1 MLLIPNVCFR
11 TMSSVPPN
19 VPTTPVEETSNVTKG
34 TKSTKSSKK
43 KRNRGSHLFD
53 DVGAQNIIKE
63 KRTRKSATTA
73 KEKIQIVRELES
85 EDESVVFDSKKALE
99 DFNAEGQP
107 IEVIHEKLQITKFDD
122 TRSYTEISVPDDVQ
136 YPLILPDEFSDLEAE
151 WKRRCGIRQLAIRR
165 LQAPELFVHGVSK
178 KSPEEL
184 QVALAKQVVIAKQ
197 HLKIYS
203 EEWVDEALGDPFDCG
218 LVADEKTRDPEYPA
232 ALERLKAVR
241 KHLYETRFGK
251 LSLDENEAAEGLMQ
265 LKSSDMPFQV
275 IFKPQRSQLGNLVV
289 DLPAT
294 FQTAKSAEPAM
305 DVGDDMNVQRPKA
318 VSAEKEKT
326 GTREQPRAISVEK
339 KKVATSGQPKPVS
352 IQKKK
357 SETSGVDRGEI
368 EVDSRCKFDAELL
381 EEAKT
386 EFGFDYKVDWS
397 SLVHVVHRNGT
408 EGLWS
413 ELTELVDLVR
423 REIYAKVEKF
433 VVKKLK
439 AGPKLE

>member
-1 MLLIPNVCFR
+1 MLLTPNVCFR

-19 VPTTPVEETSNVTKG
+19 VPTTPVEETANVTKG

-73 KEKIQIVRELES
+73 KEKIQIVKDVE
-85 EDESVVFDSKKALE
+85 EDEAWWDDKLTPPES
-99 DFNAEGQP
+99 
-107 IEVIHEKLQITKFDD
+107 IEAKGTPEKQKIAKFDD
-122 TRSYTEISVPDDVQ
+122 TKSYTELSLPDDFQ
-136 YPLILPDEFSDLEAE
+136 YPLILPDEFSDLEEE
-151 WKRRCGIRQLAIRR
+151 WKRRCGVRQLAIRR

-178 KSPEEL
+178 KGPEEL
-184 QVALAKQVVIAKQ
+184 QIALAKQVVIAKQ

-218 LVADEKTRDPEYPA
+218 LIADEKTNDPEYPA

-241 KHLYETRFGK
+241 KRLYETRFGK
-251 LSLDENEAAEGLMQ
+251 LSLDEDEAAEGLMQ
-265 LKSSDMPFQV
+265 LKSSDTTSLV
-275 IFKPQRSQLGNLVV
+275 VFKPKRSQLGNLVV

-294 FQTAKSAEPAM
+294 FQTAKSAEPAV
-305 DVGDDMNVQRPKA
+305 DVGNVGDVQQPKA
-318 VSAEKEKT
+318 VSAEKGKT
-326 GTREQPRAISVEK
+326 GTREQPRAISAEK
-339 KKVATSGQPKPVS
+339 KKVTTSEQPKPISV
-352 IQKKK
+352 QKKK

-386 EFGFDYKVDWS
+386 EFGFDYKVDWN